1 MNRWASYGIFCCVKH
16 GKQVKLEKLGG
27 SSFVYKDCHSES
39 VFLFFFQP
47 ETSWLSFA
55 IEFCIWVHFPTQCC
69 FWDTKERLGGAGA
82 MLVILSAFCSPWLV
96 VGSLGERRSC
106 WLFGDCFRKGPVH
119 VSAASADLLIKGE
132 RKSSA
137 KRRKQFK
144 SFALPSLNG
153 GPEHLLGGQVIHKE
167 KQNTLQL
174 CLEIE

>member
-1 MNRWASYGIFCCVKH
+1 MSFLWDFLLRQAWEAGEAGETGRKQFCL
-16 GKQVKLEKLGG
+16 QRL
-27 SSFVYKDCHSES
+27 SSWVCFS
-39 VFLFFFQP
+39 FFFQP
-47 ETSWLSFA
+47 ETSRLSFA
-55 IEFCIWVHFPTQCC
+55 SEFCIWVHFPTQCC